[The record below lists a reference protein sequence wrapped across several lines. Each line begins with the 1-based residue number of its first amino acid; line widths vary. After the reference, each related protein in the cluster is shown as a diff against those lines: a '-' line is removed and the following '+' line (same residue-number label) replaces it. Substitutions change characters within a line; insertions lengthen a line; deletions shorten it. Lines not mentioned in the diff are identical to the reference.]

1 MDDLRSHFAARFG
14 EALAV
19 SLEEAVDAHVAKLAF
34 IVERGPSP
42 FRFTLVW
49 AVGLE
54 CLSRPQFREEH
65 SVTASWSDLRM
76 WIHEHAN
83 LAYFDP
89 TFDWA
94 GRAIREF
101 DDILGASDDV
111 DLDRAELP
119 PGPGFSRRSPPSRDP
134 DRPRSDPD
142 R

>member
-42 FRFTLVW
+42 FRITLVW
-49 AVGLE
+49 AVGPE

-76 WIHEHAN
+76 WIREHAN

-89 TFDWA
+89 TFGW
-94 GRAIREF
+94 
-101 DDILGASDDV
+101 
-111 DLDRAELP
+111 
-119 PGPGFSRRSPPSRDP
+119 PGDP
-134 DRPRSDPD
+134 
-142 R
+142 